1 MSASKKKFYITTA
14 ISYPNGPPHIGHAYE
29 AIAADAFARFKR
41 LDGYEV
47 YFVTGTDE
55 HGQKIYREARAQNK
69 SPQELTGQLSQ
80 LFKAMCDHFSIS
92 YDYFI
97 QTSQKEH
104 HRAVQHIW
112 NEIEKKGDIYKG
124 VYAGWYAP
132 REEEFYTES
141 ELVKDEQGDWAT
153 PSGAPVEWVEEESY
167 FFKLSEYQ
175 DRLLDYYK
183 KHPDFIQPETRRNE
197 VISFVKGGLKDLSI
211 SRSSFDWGV
220 KVPEDDQHIV
230 YVWLDALTN
239 YLTAIGYPDE
249 NKGGF
254 WPADLHIIGKDILR
268 FHTVYWPAFLMSA
281 GLPLPKSIFAHGM
294 ILTGEGKKM
303 SKSLGNV
310 LDPFELAETYG
321 VDPFRFFL
329 LREVVFGADGICGDQ
344 QIIHRLNADLANN
357 LGNLAQ
363 RSLTMLQKDWDGRIP
378 SISRVSPLTFRLP
391 EGNYITKFLPQTS
404 AGSTVTF
411 GVLDL
416 LSRVRDSMEFDHPDI
431 ALEIVFGFISKANLY
446 FTENEPWKLAKTDR
460 KTQGDVL
467 YIVID
472 VLRQAAILLQ
482 PFMPNDMKKLLDYLA
497 VDEDKR
503 DFASLLDILKPGK
516 KLPAPAPLFPRYK
529 KD

>member
-80 LFKAMCDHFSIS
+80 LFKAMCDHFSVS

-112 NEIEKKGDIYKG
+112 KEIEANGDIYKD

-175 DRLLDYYK
+175 DKLLDYYK

-197 VISFVKGGLKDLSI
+197 VVSFVKGGLKDLSI

-239 YLTAIGYPDE
+239 YLTATGYPDE
-249 NKGGF
+249 NKNNF

-281 GLPLPKSIFAHGM
+281 SLPLPKSVFAHGM
-294 ILTGEGKKM
+294 ILSGEGKKM

-310 LDPFELAETYG
+310 LDPFELAKTYG
-321 VDPFRFFL
+321 IDPFRYFL
-329 LREVVFGADGICGDQ
+329 LSDVVFGADGICGDQ
-344 QIIHRLNADLANN
+344 QIIHRLNAYLANN

-363 RSLTMLQKDWDGRIP
+363 RSLTMLQKDWDGVIP
-378 SISRVSPLTFRLP
+378 PQSDLIKTKVGKDFADERLIVAIKNLSPNTMCDLMIENINPNGALSLIFRVLGTA
-391 EGNYITKFLPQTS
+391 NY
-404 AGSTVTF
+404 
-411 GVLDL
+411 
-416 LSRVRDSMEFDHPDI
+416 
-431 ALEIVFGFISKANLY
+431 Y
-446 FTENEPWKLAKTDR
+446 FAEKEPWKLAKTDR
-460 KTQGDVL
+460 DAQGEVL
-467 YIVID
+467 YTILE

>member
-1 MSASKKKFYITTA
+1 MSKGKFYITTA

-55 HGQKIYREARAQNK
+55 HGQKIYREARAQNT
-69 SPQELTGQLSQ
+69 SPQELTERLSRQ
-80 LFKAMCDHFSIS
+80 FKAMCDHFSIS

-97 QTSQKEH
+97 RTSQEEH

-112 NEIEKKGDIYKG
+112 QKIEAKGDIYKD

-167 FFKLSEYQ
+167 FFRLSAYQ
-175 DRLLDYYK
+175 ERLLEYHE
-183 KHPDFIQPETRRNE
+183 KHPYFIKPRSRRNE

-211 SRSSFDWGV
+211 SRSSFNWGV
-220 KVPEDDQHIV
+220 KVPKNNRHIV

-239 YLTAIGYPDE
+239 YLTAVGYPDE
-249 NKGGF
+249 NKRNF

-281 GLPLPKSIFAHGM
+281 DLPIPECVFAHGM

-303 SKSLGNV
+303 SKSLGNA

-321 VDPFRFFL
+321 IDSFRFFL
-329 LREVVFGADGICGDQ
+329 LRDVVFGADGICSDQ

-363 RSLTMLQKDWDGRIP
+363 RSLTMLQKDWDGLIP
-378 SISRVSPLTFRLP
+378 PQSSLKTKKNISGVNRDRVDERLMLDVGRLFSVNTHMEKIAPSLALSLIFRVL
-391 EGNYITKFLPQTS
+391 GTANY
-404 AGSTVTF
+404 
-411 GVLDL
+411 
-416 LSRVRDSMEFDHPDI
+416 
-431 ALEIVFGFISKANLY
+431 Y
-446 FTENEPWKLAKTDR
+446 FAEKEPWKLAKTDR
-460 KTQGDVL
+460 AAQGDVL
-467 YIVID
+467 YIIID
-472 VLRQAAILLQ
+472 VLRRAAILLQ
-482 PFMPNDMKKLLDYLA
+482 PFMPNDMKKLLDYLG

-503 DFASLLDILKPGK
+503 DFASLDEPLEPGK